1 MPKILGK
8 IGFLT
13 FFTLQTHINFCRKT
27 TMTII
32 QKINNFFKNFSSQ
45 SNNLKSFS
53 LKEFGQ
59 KQLIIVTIIT
69 LFSIIFFSTQSIIK
83 KKNIDSRKNLKTVT
97 NSEEFT
103 GLSKFLISKINSPYK
118 SEKYLIKNNDTI
130 EKILKKFEVKDED
143 IKNISTK
150 LKQKKL
156 SNIYSGR
163 ELSIVLKKIDDKNNS
178 VINLLYP
185 INNTSSIEV
194 RKLRDDFKIKENII
208 KLNKKEVVVK
218 NKITNN
224 LYSAAIE
231 AQIEPNIIIEFA
243 RIFGFEVDFQRDIR
257 KNDWFEIYYEKF
269 EDDNGKVRDTGKII
283 YASMYVNREEINL
296 YNFKYKDEEEYYD
309 IKGKSITKSLMKT
322 PINGARLSS
331 SFGMRKH
338 PILGYNKMHRGTDFA
353 APSGTPIMASGTGII
368 TRARWCGGG
377 GNCVKIK
384 HNSTYQTVYAHMKSF
399 AKGIKEGRKVRQ
411 GQIIGYVGSTGLSTG
426 PHLHYEVI
434 VNGKKVNS
442 QKLKLPSGKTL
453 KGIARE
459 DFELERIKI
468 DLKLSEL
475 R

>member
-1 MPKILGK
+1 M
-8 IGFLT
+8 
-13 FFTLQTHINFCRKT
+13 TL
-27 TMTII
+27 I
-32 QKINNFFKNFSSQ
+32 QKLNYFFKKTANKPQPSIVQKLRNFNQ
-45 SNNLKSFS
+45 NYFVLFS
-53 LKEFGQ
+53 I
-59 KQLIIVTIIT
+59 LIF
-69 LFSIIFFSTQSIIK
+69 FSIIFFVSGNLIE
-83 KKNIDSRKNLKTVT
+83 KKNFKNAKNFKDTT
-97 NSEEFT
+97 KSTEFIN
-103 GLSKFLISKINSPYK
+103 LSNFFISKINSPYK
-118 SEKYLIKNNDTI
+118 VEKYLIENNDSV
-130 EKILKKFEVKDED
+130 EKILKKFKIKKDD
-143 IKNISTK
+143 IKNISLK

-163 ELSIVLKKIDDKNNS
+163 ELLLILKKLNDGSNT
-178 VINLLYP
+178 VVNLKFP
-185 INNTSSIEV
+185 VSNTISIEV
-194 RKLRDDFKIKENII
+194 RKIEDNFLIKEKIL

-218 NKITNN
+218 NVINNN
-224 LYSAAIE
+224 LYSSAVE
-231 AQIEPNIIIEFA
+231 KNIEPNIIVEFA
-243 RIFGFEVDFQRDIR
+243 RVFGFEVDFQRDIR
-257 KNDWFEIYYEKF
+257 KGDWFEIYYEKF

-283 YASMYVNREEINL
+283 YASMKVNGEEINL
-296 YNFKYKDEEEYYD
+296 YNFKYNNYEEYYD

-353 APSGTPIMASGTGII
+353 APSGTPIMASGSGTI

-399 AKGIKEGRKVRQ
+399 AKGVKEGRKVKQ

-442 QKLKLPSGKTL
+442 QRLKLPSGKIL
-453 KGIARE
+453 KGIERE
-459 DFELERIKI
+459 KFELERIKI